1 MCIPSNIFVCV
12 AAHMCG
18 ASIIL
23 PSSAHTYNA
32 DNRKGVRMKDKL
44 WKLFQQTGNPCYYLL
59 YKELTKDNG
68 RNHQSDSSPRDGLQG
83 KR

>member
-1 MCIPSNIFVCV
+1 
-12 AAHMCG
+12 
-18 ASIIL
+18 
-23 PSSAHTYNA
+23 
-32 DNRKGVRMKDKL
+32 MKDKL

-59 YKELTKDNG
+59 YKELTKENG